1 MKWVRFYFKEI
12 VDRIGRWI
20 AGVNLS
26 WENIWTELY
35 LYHQKVVSSFNRSS
49 SQIIDIYF
57 DCFFLLLIQIQ

>member
-26 WENIWTELY
+26 WENIWTEPLS
-35 LYHQKVVSSFNRSS
+35 LSSKS
-49 SQIIDIYF
+49 D
-57 DCFFLLLIQIQ
+57 FFFQ